1 MNYTF
6 QFGEAFKEFPLLL
19 SGAVLTMELAF
30 LSFWGGALIG
40 LAGATAKIYGG
51 RVARTL
57 AGWYVTFF
65 TNTPALLQIYFFYYG
80 LPEFGIL
87 LPSFSS
93 VLLGLTLNA
102 GAYLTEIQRAGFIS
116 VRRTEL
122 EAAETLGMTLPQQL
136 RFVIVPHIA
145 KTIYPPLANFFILL
159 VLGSSIAAIF
169 TIDELTGVAIN
180 ISTENYRWLE
190 MFTVVAGMYI
200 VITFMASFLLA
211 MVGRFAFRVKAKM
224 F

>member
-19 SGAVLTMELAF
+19 WGAALTLELAF

-40 LAGATAKIYGG
+40 LAGATAKVYGG
-51 RVARTL
+51 AISRRIAN
-57 AGWYVTFF
+57 AYVTFF
-65 TNTPALLQIYFFYYG
+65 TNTPALLQIYFLYYG
-80 LPEFGIL
+80 LPEVGIL
-87 LPSFSS
+87 LPSFTA

-116 VRRTEL
+116 VRKLEL
-122 EAAETLGMTLPQQL
+122 EAAETLGMSLMQQV

-169 TIDELTGVAIN
+169 TIDELTGTAIN

-190 MFTVVAGMYI
+190 MFTVVAGIYI
-200 VITFMASFLLA
+200 VLTFIASITLA
-211 MVGRFAFRVKAKM
+211 MVGRHVFRVKAKI

>member
-1 MNYTF
+1 MDYTF
-6 QFGEAFKEFPLLL
+6 QFGEALKEFPLLL
-19 SGAVLTMELAF
+19 MSARLTLWLAF

-40 LAGATAKIYGG
+40 LVEATAKTYGG
-51 RVARTL
+51 PIARRI
-57 AGWYVTFF
+57 AGTYVTFF
-65 TNTPALLQIYFFYYG
+65 TNTPVLLQIYFLYYG

-87 LPSFSS
+87 LKPFTS
-93 VLLGLTLNA
+93 VLLGLTLNS
-102 GAYLTEIQRAGFIS
+102 GAYLTEIQRAGFLS

-122 EAAETLGMTLPQQL
+122 EAAETLGMSLIQQV

-169 TIDELTGVAIN
+169 SIDELTGTAIN

-190 MFTVVAGMYI
+190 MFTVVAGIYFVLTFI
-200 VITFMASFLLA
+200 ASITLA
-211 MVGRFAFRVKAKM
+211 LVGRYAFRVKAKI

>member
-19 SGAVLTMELAF
+19 MGAELTLELAF

-40 LAGATAKIYGG
+40 LAGATAKTYGG
-51 RVARTL
+51 RISRRI
-57 AGWYVTFF
+57 AGTYVTFF
-65 TNTPALLQIYFFYYG
+65 TNTPVLLQIYFLYYG
-80 LPEFGIL
+80 LPEIGIL
-87 LPSFSS
+87 LPSFAA

-102 GAYLTEIQRAGFIS
+102 GAYLTEIQRAGFLS
-116 VRRTEL
+116 VRKTEL
-122 EAAETLGMTLPQQL
+122 EAAETLGMSLMQQV

-145 KTIYPPLANFFILL
+145 KTIYPPLSNFFILL

-169 TIDELTGVAIN
+169 TIDELTGTAIN

-200 VITFMASFLLA
+200 VLTVFASLTLA
-211 MVGRFAFRVKAKM
+211 MVGRYAFRVKAKI

>member
-1 MNYTF
+1 
-6 QFGEAFKEFPLLL
+6 
-19 SGAVLTMELAF
+19 MELAF

-51 RVARTL
+51 KFARTL

-65 TNTPALLQIYFFYYG
+65 TNTPALLQIYFLYYG

-87 LPSFSS
+87 LPSFFS

-122 EAAETLGMTLPQQL
+122 EAAETLGMSLPQQL

-145 KTIYPPLANFFILL
+145 KTIYPPIANFFILL

-180 ISTENYRWLE
+180 VSTENYRWLE
-190 MFTVVAGMYI
+190 MFTVVAGIYI
-200 VITFMASFLLA
+200 VITFIASFLLA
-211 MVGRFAFRVKAKM
+211 MVGRYAFHVKAKM

>member
-19 SGAVLTMELAF
+19 SGAVLTMQLAF
-30 LSFWGGALIG
+30 LSFWGGAIIG

-51 RVARTL
+51 KFTRKL

-65 TNTPALLQIYFFYYG
+65 TNTPALLQIYFIYYG

-122 EAAETLGMTLPQQL
+122 EAAETLGMSLAQQL

-180 ISTENYRWLE
+180 VSTANYRWLE
-190 MFTVVAGMYI
+190 MFIVVAAMYI
-200 VITFMASFLLA
+200 VITFIASFLLA
-211 MVGRFAFRVKAKM
+211 MIGRYAFRVKVNM